1 MDATPF
7 QEQIGNRYDVLI
19 QGAGIGGLTL
29 ASALQQRGYGVKIV
43 ERSAGLSEVGAGI
56 WMAANPMQVFDRLG
70 LAGKILDAGWIVK
83 FIHLQ
88 DSKSGE
94 IQRTDM
100 SAIAK
105 QFGFETVAI
114 HRAVLQRILFE
125 QLVPGTVSFGC
136 EVHSFVSRG
145 DSISV
150 ELSDG
155 SPCQARILVGA
166 DGINSRIRKHVNL
179 GGEKRYSG
187 SSSYRA
193 IARNANILPA
203 EGAHDAYEVW
213 AKGCRVGFSKVNGSD
228 YYWYMTFDA
237 PVGETSSTEQIRS
250 HAESLFRLHF
260 PQWSGL
266 LRHTHP
272 EEILRTDLSDLKPL
286 PRWSSGRV
294 GLIGDAAHA
303 TTPNLGQGGAMAVED
318 AFALANSFGKAGLNG
333 TAFEQFELLR
343 RRKVDWTVAA
353 SWSIGKICHLGNPMA
368 RGLRNAALKHT
379 PKRVTDKQFR
389 RLYSLEM

>member
-7 QEQIGNRYDVLI
+7 QEQIGNQYDVLI

-29 ASALQQRGYGVKIV
+29 AIALQQRGYGVRIV

-83 FIHLQ
+83 FIHLL
-88 DSKSGE
+88 DAKSGE
-94 IQRTDM
+94 IQTTDM

-105 QFGFETVAI
+105 QFGFETVAL

-125 QLVPGTVSFGC
+125 HLVPDTVSFSC
-136 EVHSFVSRG
+136 EVQSFASG
-145 DSISV
+145 PDSVSV

-155 SPCQARILVGA
+155 SSCQAKVLVGA
-166 DGINSRIRKHVNL
+166 DGINSQIRKQVKL
-179 GGEKRYSG
+179 GGDKRYSG

-193 IARNANILPA
+193 IARNANILVPDRS
-203 EGAHDAYEVW
+203 HDAYEVW
-213 AKGCRVGFSKVNGSD
+213 ARRCRVGFSKVNSSD

-237 PVGETSSTEQIRS
+237 PVGETSSTEQMRS

-260 PQWSGL
+260 PQWIEL
-266 LRHTHP
+266 LQLTPP

-318 AFALANSFGKAGLNG
+318 ALALADSFSKAGLNE
-333 TAFEQFELLR
+333 TAFEQFEHLR
-343 RRKVDWTVAA
+343 RKKVDWTVAT
-353 SWSIGKICHLGNPMA
+353 SWSIGRICHLGNPVA

-379 PKRVTDKQFR
+379 PKRVTDKQFQ
-389 RLYSLEM
+389 RLYSLEI